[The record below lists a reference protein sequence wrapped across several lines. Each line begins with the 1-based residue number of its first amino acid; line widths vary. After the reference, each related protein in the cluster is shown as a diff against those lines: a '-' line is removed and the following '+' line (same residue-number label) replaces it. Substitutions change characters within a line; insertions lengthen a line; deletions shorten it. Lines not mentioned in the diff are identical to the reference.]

1 MVTHGGKRC
10 GDLFTT
16 ENEEETLLAIKVRE
30 MLHITRLRK
39 GQVDERDLSEVVK
52 NTPILLKKNYKNEQV
67 RKMYNPYENLWMLF
81 VAKENI
87 KTEYDNVK
95 LVKFFFTIKAQ
106 VLTKYTTGDILMHQ
120 FKIH

>member
-1 MVTHGGKRC
+1 
-10 GDLFTT
+10 
-16 ENEEETLLAIKVRE
+16 